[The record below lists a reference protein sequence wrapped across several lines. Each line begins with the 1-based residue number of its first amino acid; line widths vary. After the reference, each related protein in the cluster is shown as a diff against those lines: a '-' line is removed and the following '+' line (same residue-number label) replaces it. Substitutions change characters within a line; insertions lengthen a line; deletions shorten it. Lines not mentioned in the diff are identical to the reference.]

1 MEAILTDPSQI
12 KGHIYLITNT
22 ITNTGYVGQTVSH
35 RKNHGKYRFFGY
47 EGRFRD
53 HISEAV
59 CNTKKK
65 QCSYLNNAIR
75 SHGKDAFMVA
85 LLEECD
91 TCQMDDRE
99 KYYIQ
104 QYNTLYPNGYNLT
117 LGGKGQRYIKVVD
130 ADTSERNTPK
140 KRGGCTER
148 SEATRQKM
156 STQLKKI
163 FSDETVRN
171 DLMKRTQ
178 KQHEAAKL
186 ERFKGV
192 IINISDLDRYIRK
205 INSKYSGEI
214 VKITVDGISAR
225 FVGKHE
231 SYDIL
236 YQRAKDFLQNV
247 YYATLSNCSGKP

>member
-1 MEAILTDPSQI
+1 METILTDPSKI
-12 KGHIYLITNT
+12 NGHIYIITNT
-22 ITNTGYVGQTVSH
+22 TTNKVYIGQAVSH
-35 RKNHGKYRFFGY
+35 RKNRGKYRFFGY

-53 HISEAV
+53 HLSEAL

-75 SHGKDAFMVA
+75 HYGKDAFMVA

-91 TCQMDDRE
+91 ISQMDDRE
-99 KYYIQ
+99 RHYIQ
-104 QYNTLYPNGYNLT
+104 QYNSVYPTGYNLT
-117 LGGKGQRYIKVVD
+117 VGGKGQRYIKVED
-130 ADTSERNTPK
+130 AVTPERNTPK

-156 STQLKKI
+156 STELKKI
-163 FSDETVRN
+163 FSDESVRKE
-171 DLMKRTQ
+171 LMKRTQ

-192 IINISDLDRYIRK
+192 KIDISNIDHYIYK
-205 INSKYSGEI
+205 INSKNTGEI
-214 VKITVDGISAR
+214 AKVVVDGKSAR

-236 YQRAKDFLQNV
+236 YQRAKEFLQNV